1 MIVDPPRFIL
11 GLLLTLIAGWV
22 AAVGFLELGGV
33 YVTFMSGNTLQVG
46 LNSATGQWPIVT
58 RAATATV
65 SFLFGAVLAGIV
77 FARSRFWAFPVGMV
91 AEASCIAAG
100 AWLLASRPTETLGI
114 IGLLAFGMGVQ
125 NHLVSKSRID
135 NAGTTFVTGTLFRCG
150 DALARR
156 IATGEKPGLWI
167 AYLTVS
173 LAFVAGAC
181 AGAYAE
187 TALGRLALAPPAGC
201 LLVLA
206 IVALGAELVEAWRRL
221 KLRRR

>member
-11 GLLLTLIAGWV
+11 GLVLTLIAGWV

-46 LNSATGQWPIVT
+46 LNAATGHLPIVA
-58 RAATATV
+58 RASTAIL
-65 SFLFGAVLAGIV
+65 SFLIGAVMAGLI
-77 FARSRFWAFPVGMV
+77 FARSRYWAFSTGLI
-91 AEASCIAAG
+91 AEASCIGCG
-100 AWLLASRPTETLGI
+100 ASLLAFRPEEGLGI
-114 IGLLAFGMGVQ
+114 IGLLAFGMGIQ

-150 DALARR
+150 DALAQR

-167 AYLTVS
+167 AYLAVS
-173 LAFVAGAC
+173 LAFVAGAS

-187 TALGRLALAPPAGC
+187 TELQRFALMPPAGC
-201 LLVLA
+201 LLLLA
-206 IVALGAELVEAWRRL
+206 VGAFGIEVVRAWRRR
-221 KLRRR
+221 KVKRR